1 MWVWGVSPHMQ
12 KPHAKAA
19 HLPPPCEQHNLAGRE
34 VPPAGKAPPAPACAK
49 GAPTLYWRYTAPAR
63 KEETIMEH
71 HGGIPYLTEAIVFLL
86 ATVAIVPL
94 FHRLR
99 ASPVLGYL
107 FVGALIGPY
116 GLRIVSHGEGVRVLA
131 ELGVVFLLFA
141 IGLELSPTRLRAM
154 RRILFGLGGMQ
165 VVISAAILAGIAY
178 LWNFRHDIP
187 LPVAVVAGTAL
198 AFSSTAVVVQL
209 LVERKE
215 FAQPVGRMSFAILL
229 LQDLAVVPFLVL
241 IGVLGGGGEAPLM
254 SALGVSM
261 LKAVLAIGAILLVG
275 YAAMRFLFP
284 FVADT
289 HNAELLTAL
298 ALLAILG
305 AARITESAGLSMG
318 LGAFLVGVLLSE
330 SEFRHQVASDTFSF
344 RGLFLGMFFISI
356 GMSIDFLSLRSLW
369 LPVFLGVVGLIV
381 VKGVILY
388 ALCRLFRA
396 PPPVAV
402 RSALLLATGGEF
414 ALVAVSASAHVGLFS
429 DSLAQLVF
437 AIALLSMILTPLL
450 AQLGD
455 TLAAHLERAALDAHP
470 TKHLAAAEEHVANHV
485 ILAGYGRI
493 GRAVGRLLRE
503 RNVPFVALD
512 TDIARVREC
521 AAAGEPIYYGD
532 ASRIEILRQVG
543 IERAALVL
551 VTIDNPQVNLRAIAA
566 IARHRPNLPV
576 QARAHDSEHGAEQ
589 LALGASHVVLD
600 TVETSISLAGHAL
613 REMGA
618 PTESIAMLQD
628 SMRDSQQLR
637 RPESHEAHEGK
648 EPPPAPTP
656 PPPTKN
662 SDPP

>member
-1 MWVWGVSPHMQ
+1 
-12 KPHAKAA
+12 
-19 HLPPPCEQHNLAGRE
+19 
-34 VPPAGKAPPAPACAK
+34 
-49 GAPTLYWRYTAPAR
+49 
-63 KEETIMEH
+63 MEAH

-165 VVISAAILAGIAY
+165 VVISAVILAGIAY
-178 LWNFRHDIP
+178 LWNFQHDIP
-187 LPVAVVAGTAL
+187 LPVAIVAGTAL

-209 LVERKE
+209 LVERNE

-254 SALGVSM
+254 SALGISM

-356 GMSIDFLSLRSLW
+356 GMSIDFLSLRTLW
-369 LPVFLGVVGLIV
+369 LPVFLGVTGLIV
-381 VKGVILY
+381 VKGIILY

-414 ALVAVSASAHVGLFS
+414 ALIAVSASAHVGLFS
-429 DSLAQLVF
+429 ESLAQLVF

-455 TLAAHLERAALDAHP
+455 TLAAHLERAAIDAHP
-470 TKHLAAAEEHVANHV
+470 KHLAAAEEQVANHV

-493 GRAVGRLLRE
+493 GRAVGQLLRE

-512 TDIARVREC
+512 TDIVRVREC

-576 QARAHDSEHGAEQ
+576 QARAHDGEHGAEQ

-618 PTESIAMLQD
+618 PTESIALLQD
-628 SMRDSQQLR
+628 SMRDSHQLR
-637 RPESHEAHEGK
+637 HPESHGAHEGK
-648 EPPPAPTP
+648 EPPAPSPA
-656 PPPTKN
+656 KN
-662 SDPP
+662 SDAH